1 MAELKPCP
9 FCGSTKLKIESK
21 STRAGWTGIDAL
33 VEQDTYSVRCNVC
46 HARGGTAGGKVIKS
60 LRYMYKDNM
69 PEWATT
75 SEAVKERAIE
85 AWNKRTEPERPK
97 GGGSIITSGISQFV
111 RIAVLSANW
120 MLTSAKPLLAP
131 TAVLI

>member
-60 LRYMYKDNM
+60 LRYVYKDRM

-85 AWNKRTEPERPK
+85 AWNKRTERPK
-97 GGGSIITSGISQFV
+97 GRWVWDEMFSDYTCSVCHKWDLKTPNFCSNCGADMRGESD
-111 RIAVLSANW
+111 A
-120 MLTSAKPLLAP
+120 
-131 TAVLI
+131 